1 MSFPTF
7 HRPRAALVALA
18 VCAAV
23 AAPARAQFLVDDPFD
38 ILGPDWSL
46 QRGTASI
53 ADGWLRLQGSGGIP
67 RDAFVVAGEGAQWTD
82 YRLVTRFHSDGG
94 GDNWFN
100 ALINFRVQR
109 LTGWSEGVW
118 YGFYVYPPNSNIPP
132 SGGFFLV
139 KNTDSGPVHLAP
151 TYYDPSSL
159 QVGEN
164 LVDIDVEGGTFSL
177 LINGQLAGR
186 YHDPDPI
193 PTGGV
198 ALGAIWE
205 SVTRYDFVQVIEP
218 YEVVEQR
225 ETGAKAIHE
234 AGSVAPVRFQ
244 VVDRTG
250 KNQSSARLPVTV
262 LRVRNTD
269 TGATQPALGPGPSAK
284 PKPATATY
292 VGKAYQVNLNTKA
305 MAPGNWRMEVS
316 VNGDPRAQSVPVK
329 LR

>member
-1 MSFPTF
+1 MSPISRKT
-7 HRPRAALVALA
+7 
-18 VCAAV
+18 AAV
-23 AAPARAQFLVDDPFD
+23 AALLLASALGNTAPARAQFLVNDPFD
-38 ILGPDWSL
+38 TISSIWTL

-67 RDAFVVAGEGAQWTD
+67 RDAFLMTGEGSTWTD

-118 YGFYVYPPNSNIPP
+118 YGFFIYPPNSNIPP

-151 TYYDPSSL
+151 TYYNTSSL
-159 QVGEN
+159 QVGDN
-164 LVDIDVEGGTFSL
+164 LVDIEVEGGVFTL
-177 LINGQLAGR
+177 LLNGQLAGR
-186 YHDPDPI
+186 YVDPNPI
-193 PTGGV
+193 PSGGI
-198 ALGAIWE
+198 ALGSIWE

-218 YEVVEQR
+218 YSVVQENDP
-225 ETGAKAIHE
+225 KAEKTHQ
-234 AGSVAPVRFQ
+234 AGSIAPIRFQ

-250 KNQSSARLPVTV
+250 RNQSSPRIPVSV
-262 LRVRNTD
+262 LRVRNTA
-269 TGATQPALGPGPSAK
+269 TGATQAALAPGPPSRPRQA
-284 PKPATATY
+284 AAQLQ
-292 VGKAYQVNLNTKA
+292 GKAYQVNLNTRD
-305 MAPGNWRMEVS
+305 MQPGHWQVEIS
-316 VNGDPRAQSVPVK
+316 VNGDPRPKAIPLK